1 MNKNDEVEEAESAH
15 GAPNFHAQV
24 LFSFPFFFFFFQ
36 VLNYRNF
43 FLIKNLL
50 FIFIV

>member
-1 MNKNDEVEEAESAH
+1 MNKNDEVEEAKSAH

-24 LFSFPFFFFFFQ
+24 LFFFFEF
-36 VLNYRNF
+36 LNYRNF